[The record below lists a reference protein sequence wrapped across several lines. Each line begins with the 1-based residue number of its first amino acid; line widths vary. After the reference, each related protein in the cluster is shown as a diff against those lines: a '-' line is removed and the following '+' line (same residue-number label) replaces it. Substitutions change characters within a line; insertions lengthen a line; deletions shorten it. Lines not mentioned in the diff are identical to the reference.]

1 MALNHAQ
8 KLWCEYRARGMT
20 KEAAAIAAG
29 YAAPAAVTG
38 WRLEHNEETM
48 AEVERLRTE
57 STEVTVLPK
66 EAVVPP
72 PKPKRPPMELEEATD
87 ILGELSRSRT
97 TAPAARVQALKLIG
111 LWKKWE
117 DAGPKVGLIINLGAQ
132 EEAL

>member
-1 MALNHAQ
+1 MALNAARR
-8 KLWCEYRARGMT
+8 LWCDYRARGMT
-20 KEAAAIAAG
+20 KEAAAVAAG

-38 WRLEHNEETM
+38 WRLEHNEEAM

-57 STEVTVLPK
+57 HTEVTILPPA
-66 EAVVPP
+66 AVVPP
-72 PKPKRPPMELEEATD
+72 PKPKHPPMELEEATN

-97 TAPAARVQALKLIG
+97 TNAGARVQALKLIG

-117 DAGPKVGLIINLGAQ
+117 DASPKVGLIINLGAN